1 MPAGKRRFEATRV
14 QPKLHLGRVYYVRR
28 LRSRETQMSSAKV
41 AVSNATPHTT
51 RALLHP
57 DGWKPPKASRI
68 FPASAG
74 SFLQLVIVRYANDSS
89 KVTGWSIAEMRSMC

>member
-1 MPAGKRRFEATRV
+1 
-14 QPKLHLGRVYYVRR
+14 
-28 LRSRETQMSSAKV
+28 MSSAKV

-57 DGWKPPKASRI
+57 DRWKPPKASRI

-74 SFLQLVIVRYANDSS
+74 SFLQLVMVRYANDSS